1 MAQTTSARSMRNV
14 KLEYMTGA
22 TWNDISG
29 VANSVEVSG
38 GDRSAG
44 EVYTADGD
52 TPLIGYGKREPIDVE
67 ANIVY
72 SDNSTEAWAM
82 LEPLYV
88 AGTNLR
94 LRWAV
99 NGLATGSFRFVA
111 DTCNITQF
119 GYPGGQ
125 VEDGAPILVNMAVKT
140 AKITWAT
147 ITDIAL

>member
-1 MAQTTSARSMRNV
+1 MRNV

-22 TWNDISG
+22 TWHDISG

-38 GDRSAG
+38 GDRMTG
-44 EVYTADGD
+44 EAYTADGD
-52 TPLIGYGKREPIDVE
+52 RPILLFGKLEPLDVE
-67 ANIVY
+67 CNIVY

-88 AGTNLR
+88 AGSNIR
-94 LRWAV
+94 LRWAI
-99 NGLATGSFRFVA
+99 NGNATGSFRYVA
-111 DTCNITQF
+111 DTCNITSM

-140 AKITWAT
+140 GKITWAA
-147 ITDIAL
+147 ITDITL